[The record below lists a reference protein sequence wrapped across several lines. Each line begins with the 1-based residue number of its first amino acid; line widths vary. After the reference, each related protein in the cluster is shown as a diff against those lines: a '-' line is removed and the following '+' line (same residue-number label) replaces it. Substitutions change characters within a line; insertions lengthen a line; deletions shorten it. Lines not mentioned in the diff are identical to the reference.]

1 MEGGEQV
8 QGQER
13 KKESEGSRGERVNSL
28 FRCLSLSSPLSLEYS
43 SVEKRDRKPV
53 FIKVSDGDASSGQ
66 FSKSERNRKTKKKF
80 DENPDEKSRKKVIFE
95 KKKTKLFCFF
105 FYLQCAM

>member
-1 MEGGEQV
+1 VEGGEQV

-43 SVEKRDRKPV
+43 SVKKRDRKPV

-66 FSKSERNRKTKKKF
+66 FSKSERNRKTKKSLTKIPTK
-80 DENPDEKSRKKVIFE
+80 NREKSHF
-95 KKKTKLFCFF
+95 
-105 FYLQCAM
+105 

>member
-43 SVEKRDRKPV
+43 SVKKRDRKPV

-66 FSKSERNRKTKKKF
+66 FSKSERNRKTKKSLI
-80 DENPDEKSRKKVIFE
+80 NPNSNKKSK
-95 KKKTKLFCFF
+95 
-105 FYLQCAM
+105 